1 MSNARLTEI
10 SVERFKSHGAETR
23 VMLSP
28 LTVLVGPNNG
38 GKSTIVQA
46 LLLLQQTLH
55 FPRVEVPLHLAG
67 AVDANSLRELTYG
80 WPDGEDFIG
89 PRFQISWVSDIETG
103 AVLEEMGEGPLSVAA
118 ERIGGGWLHQFPTE
132 STVEAVTSISLQFS
146 QVSGKL
152 SLTHIELAS
161 YANSAVVPW
170 LIFAFELMDDGA
182 YEVSCNGEVG
192 KSIQVNLDHFIPYIS
207 INTRNIGPRDRQR
220 AWVNGFK
227 AVFLQPLDDLQSILR
242 GLNYLSSTR
251 DIQPAIYRSASVAPE
266 GVGVSGELAAQ
277 LLHASQDKRV
287 LYNPPSSA
295 ALHEIPTPVVSTLQ
309 EAVGHVLREL
319 GISAPLSIQK
329 IGDLGFRLLFGNAT
343 LQHVGR
349 GLTYLLP
356 IVEMGLVGDPTLFSA
371 KDRQLT
377 FMRANFSVCAFEE
390 PEAHLHPK
398 LQAMLA
404 DWFVALAIGK
414 RQVIVETHS
423 DHLVRRL
430 RYLIA
435 QANPDSPME
444 SWLGRFVSIVEVEQ
458 IDGVSRVAASHL
470 HKNGDLETWPKDFMG
485 QAQLMEEV
493 IYVAGLG
500 KDADVEGQ
508 LPEVAHSSEDE
519 PYERPD

>member
-10 SVERFKSHGAETR
+10 AVERFKSHGAETR
-23 VMLSP
+23 VGLSP

-67 AVDANSLRELTYG
+67 AVDANSLRELTYD
-80 WPDGEDFIG
+80 WPTGEDFIG
-89 PRFQISWVSDIETG
+89 PRFQIHWASDVETES
-103 AVLEEMGEGPLSVAA
+103 VLEEIGDGPFSVAA
-118 ERIGGGWLHQFPTE
+118 ERIGGDWLRQFSAE
-132 STVEAVTSISLQFS
+132 SIFSTTTSISLQFS
-146 QVSGKL
+146 QISGKL
-152 SLTHIELAS
+152 SLTHIGLAA
-161 YANSAVVPW
+161 YANQAVAPR
-170 LIFAFELMDDGA
+170 LIFEFTLLDDGA
-182 YEVSCNGEVG
+182 YEVSCNGEAG
-192 KSIQVNLDHFIPYIS
+192 KSIKVNLDHFIPYIS

-220 AWVNGFK
+220 AWVNAFK
-227 AVFLQPLDDLQSILR
+227 AVFLQPLDDLQGILR
-242 GLNYLSSTR
+242 NLNYLSSTR
-251 DIQPAIYRSASVAPE
+251 DIQPAIYRSASIAPE

-277 LLHASQDKRV
+277 LLHASQDKSV

-295 ALHEIPTPVVSTLQ
+295 ALHEIPTPVISTLQ
-309 EAVGHVLREL
+309 EAVGNVLREL

-356 IVEMGLVGDPTLFSA
+356 IVEMGLIGDPTLFSA

-377 FMRANFSVCAFEE
+377 FKRANFSVCAFEE

-404 DWFVALAIGK
+404 DWFVALANGK

-430 RYLIA
+430 RSLIA
-435 QANPDSPME
+435 QASPDSPME
-444 SWLGRFVSIVEVEQ
+444 SWLRCHVSIVEVEQ
-458 IDGVSRVAASHL
+458 VGGISKVAVSHL
-470 HKNGDLETWPKDFMG
+470 QKNGDLETWPKDFMG

-500 KDADVEGQ
+500 KDDDAEGQ